1 MQEFFFIQIMKGIV
15 NEVLSARNVQ
25 KATIA
30 ISVSFIP
37 MNIIGPDENKAA
49 RLEKLGGPV
58 NDMPASSFGKDEKFI
73 EIMGMFWGYLT

>member
-49 RLEKLGGPV
+49 RLEKLGSPV
-58 NDMPASSFGKDEKFI
+58 NDMPASSFGEYEKFI